1 MVFLVF
7 LLKLTLRLLISSVE
21 FSVQIPKLEV
31 NSDNETPEAMV
42 TFIVDGCWTKAC
54 IQRMINKFLLKHMV
68 DAMGKETF
76 VQKEW
81 VDLLREMVLKLPE
94 VLNLHSFRILYY
106 LNVLIKLDQ
115 WKML

>member
-1 MVFLVF
+1 MF
-7 LLKLTLRLLISSVE
+7 LLKLTLRLLVSSVE

-31 NSDNETPEAMV
+31 NSDNETPEAMA

-81 VDLLREMVLKLPE
+81 VDLLREMVK
-94 VLNLHSFRILYY
+94 RID
-106 LNVLIKLDQ
+106 NEKNIIS
-115 WKML
+115 